1 MTAQIFI
8 VEDHPAVRRGYM
20 ALLQREPD
28 LTVCGEAA
36 SGEEAL
42 RLIPYLHPDLV
53 LVDLSL
59 PQMNGLTL
67 IAHLYQTQPTLPVLI
82 VSSHEPK
89 AFTLLYNIKEYI
101 HKDTAPQ
108 RLVPTIQQVLAT

>member
-1 MTAQIFI
+1 MRT
-8 VEDHPAVRRGYM
+8 EPSRRGKPWPLRFLSSKIILPL
-20 ALLQREPD
+20 A
-28 LTVCGEAA
+28 VCGEAA

-42 RLIPYLHPDLV
+42 RLIPHLHPDLV

-59 PQMNGLTL
+59 PQMNGLTF

-89 AFTLLYNIKEYI
+89 AFTPLYNVKEYI